1 MISHHTGTNMMEMKT
16 MHEAINE
23 LKALSDRFYGPTI
36 RHALHRLTVAQGSE
50 DMETWAR
57 NLYTAIALGTDDNA
71 VSLNNDRKTILEL
84 AYDLVGLWNRVRD
97 QFGEEAAN
105 NFENEIV
112 DKFKIRNIERI
123 LGFGLPMDRANAL
136 YGMKIPTGNLYGMHW
151 YCDYHFNNSLPYCN
165 YDYSQDLTNEEG
177 KVWQTLLHTY
187 PGDPLFG
194 NVYPGTGT
202 MNKKL
207 YQLLFCKKFGFQR
220 RHPRTFGLWSKP
232 QEAEFV
238 DILTRIKPS
247 LSEVGEGRN
256 DGQIHGRDIV
266 EFDMKTVVLGLKK
279 VHQGLPKGNEFFH
292 NVMKQFILE
301 KGMETLN
308 EDKNFGLKDVEAFLR
323 DERLEGMKYY
333 WAKSING
340 HNWKNTDLEPLTL
353 EQDLKE
359 LKTMVRS
366 PLNTARKNLLKEA
379 RETLLNTNNAACV
392 QNEVPCEEVDD
403 DRKPPARSNDNDV
416 METSNKRRRV

>member
-1 MISHHTGTNMMEMKT
+1 MEMET
-16 MHEAINE
+16 MNEAINE
-23 LKALSDRFYGPTI
+23 LKALSDRYYGPTI
-36 RHALHRLTVAQGSE
+36 QHALHRLTVAQGSE

-123 LGFGLPMDRANAL
+123 LSFGLPMDRANAL
-136 YGMKIPTGNLYGMHW
+136 YGMKIPTTNLYGMHW

-165 YDYSQDLTNEEG
+165 YDYSQDLTNEEE

-187 PGDPLFG
+187 PGDPLYG

-238 DILTRIKPS
+238 DIRTRIKPS

-256 DGQIHGRDIV
+256 DGRIHGRDIV

-308 EDKNFGLKDVEAFLR
+308 EDKDFGLKDVEAFLH

-333 WAKSING
+333 WAKGING
-340 HNWKNTDLEPLTL
+340 DNWRNTELEPLTL
-353 EQDLKE
+353 EQDLEK
-359 LKTMVRS
+359 LKTRVKP